1 MGKVYAGYRPLIVGG
16 LILTLMIA
24 SCKKDNK
31 VTPIVPKAVPIA
43 TLGLYEV
50 IDPTKI
56 FRRVFIGVSVGT
68 VPKVYYTVFDT
79 GSSAMTMDASGLI
92 PDAMITDNGFTITG
106 DSLLVS
112 GITITKKT
120 ATLTYGD
127 ATAGIKEYGNLAYAT
142 LTIGDEN
149 GSTTTKR
156 IPFFLYYKAV
166 DTQTGT
172 KFDPHENDVFGV
184 GPNTRFSNLSIASPL
199 SYFDMK
205 NGLTQGFKLQKFD
218 ANKYTLTGT
227 FVKDLLTIGLV
238 PDDISSSS
246 GFVMH
251 NLTQTTAGY
260 SPNIPA
266 SITFNGKT
274 IQGQL
279 LFDTGTPAFAN
290 IEDPNAT
297 ANQTPLP
304 ANSPV
309 TISTSAGFTYTYTTT
324 GDYNLTQVNNPA
336 FTKDPR
342 TIFSIDFFNDNQ
354 FLLDYT
360 NHKIGLKN

>member
-31 VTPIVPKAVPIA
+31 VTPVVPKAVPIA

-50 IDPTKI
+50 QSTIY
-56 FRRVFIGVSVGT
+56 RRVFIGVSVGT
-68 VPKVYYTVFDT
+68 VAKVYYTVFDT
-79 GSSAMTMDASGLI
+79 GSSAMTMDADGLI
-92 PDAMITDNGFTITG
+92 PANLITANGFTITG
-106 DSLLVS
+106 DSLLVN
-112 GITITKKT
+112 GITVTKKT

-166 DTQTGT
+166 ETQTGT
-172 KFDPHENDVFGV
+172 ALGTHENDVFGV
-184 GPNTRFSNLSIASPL
+184 GPNTRFSNLSIASPI

-205 NGLTQGFKLQKFD
+205 DGLTQGFKLSKFD
-218 ANKYTLTGT
+218 VNKYTSTGT

-297 ANQTPLP
+297 ANQTQLP
-304 ANSPV
+304 AG
-309 TISTSAGFTYTYTTT
+309 SAVKITTGSGFSYTYTTT
-324 GDYNLTQVNNPA
+324 SDYNLTQVDNPN

-342 TIFSIDFFNDNQ
+342 TIFSIDFFNDNE

>member
-24 SCKKDNK
+24 SCKKDK
-31 VTPIVPKAVPIA
+31 KITPVVPAVPIA

-50 IDPTKI
+50 QSTLY
-56 FRRVFIGVSVGT
+56 RRVFIGVAVGT
-68 VPKVYYTVFDT
+68 VTKVYYTVFDT
-79 GSSAMTMDASGLI
+79 GSSAMTMDAKGLI

-106 DSLLVS
+106 DSLLAN
-112 GITITKKT
+112 GITVTKKT

-172 KFDPHENDVFGV
+172 KLDAHENDVFGV
-184 GPNTRFSNLSIASPL
+184 GPNTRFSNLDIASPL

-205 NGLTQGFKLQKFD
+205 NGLTQGFKLSKFD
-218 ANKYTLTGT
+218 KAQYTSNGT

-260 SPNIPA
+260 SPDIPA

-274 IQGQL
+274 IQGEL

-290 IEDPNAT
+290 IEDPSAT
-297 ANQTPLP
+297 ANQTQLP
-304 ANSPV
+304 AGSSV
-309 TISTSAGFTYTYTTT
+309 KITTSSGFSYTYTTT
-324 GDYNLTQVNNPA
+324 SDYNLTQVDNPN

-342 TIFSIDFFNDNQ
+342 TIFSIDFFNDNE

>member
-1 MGKVYAGYRPLIVGG
+1 MGKVYAGYRPLITGG
-16 LILTLMIA
+16 LILILMIA
-24 SCKKDNK
+24 SCKKDK
-31 VTPIVPKAVPIA
+31 KITPVVPAVPIA
-43 TLGLYEV
+43 TLGMYEV
-50 IDPTKI
+50 QSTIY
-56 FRRVFIGVSVGT
+56 RRVFIGVAVGT
-68 VPKVYYTVFDT
+68 VTKVYYTVFDT
-79 GSSAMTMDASGLI
+79 GSSAMTMDAKGLI

-106 DSLLVS
+106 DSLLAN
-112 GITITKKT
+112 GITVTKKT

-149 GSTTTKR
+149 GSVVTKR

-166 DTQTGT
+166 DTQTGN
-172 KFDPHENDVFGV
+172 KLDAHENDVFGV
-184 GPNTRFSNLSIASPL
+184 GPNTRLSGMDIASPI

-205 NGLTQGFKLQKFD
+205 NGLTQGFKLSKFD
-218 ANKYTLTGT
+218 INKYTSNGT

-274 IQGQL
+274 IQGLL

-297 ANQTPLP
+297 ANQTQLP
-304 ANSPV
+304 ANSSV
-309 TISTSAGFTYTYTTT
+309 KISTSAGFSYTYTTT
-324 GDYNLTQVNNPA
+324 SDYNLTQVDNPN

-342 TIFSIDFFNDNQ
+342 TIFSIDFFNDNE